1 MGPRKI
7 EEKRQVMTQAKKA
20 VTARGESGFALVL
33 AILSLMLLTF
43 LGLTMATTTSTELQI
58 ATNYRWSQQALY
70 NAEAGIELG
79 KRYLRQIE
87 WQTVLPPARTGG
99 FASYGGYA
107 GGNCAQGQ
115 GGHCPTPFLTRAQRS
130 FENYAC
136 DQSATVAAAAGFQG
150 YGTVLDDVNFAV
162 PFENVSTF
170 LGQSLKGSFTIWV
183 RRPYV
188 ISPPPADPPF
198 LEDDS
203 RNDRLVLT
211 AEGIAPYIGNL
222 SDTSTSQAGIS
233 AAFGRRNRAM
243 RIMEVTL
250 QRIAP
255 GDCENRTSQT
265 GSGPLGA
272 GFDQCDPIR
281 QQGIL
286 GGVTAIGGVQ

>member
-1 MGPRKI
+1 MADPLEPQNI
-7 EEKRQVMTQAKKA
+7 EEERRAMAQVKTVEKA
-20 VTARGESGFALVL
+20 ANGESGFALVL

-87 WQTVLPPARTGG
+87 WQTVLPSPRTD
-99 FASYGGYA
+99 FVNYGGYG
-107 GGNCAQGQ
+107 GGNCAAGNAS
-115 GGHCPTPFLTRAQRS
+115 HCPTPFLTRATRS

-136 DQSATVAAAAGFQG
+136 DQDTVVAAAAGYQG
-150 YGTVLDDVNFAV
+150 YGMVLDDINFAV

-170 LGQSLKGSFTIWV
+170 LGSSLNGNFTIWI
-183 RRPYV
+183 RRPYK
-188 ISPPPADPPF
+188 ITDPPAAPG
-198 LEDDS
+198 LEDDP

-211 AEGIAPYIGNL
+211 SEGIAPYKAFTTANAA
-222 SDTSTSQAGIS
+222 SAFAQANQ
-233 AAFGRRNRAM
+233 AR

-255 GDCENRTSQT
+255 GDCENRTAQT

-272 GFDQCDPIR
+272 GFDQCDPI
-281 QQGIL
+281 QAQGIL
-286 GGVTAIGGVQ
+286 GGVIGFGGVQ

>member
-1 MGPRKI
+1 MGMGLN
-7 EEKRQVMTQAKKA
+7 EEKRNAMAHVKKA
-20 VTARGESGFALVL
+20 ETARGESGFALVL

-43 LGLTMATTTSTELQI
+43 LGLTMAATTSTELQI

-87 WQTVLPPARTGG
+87 WQTVLPQART
-99 FASYGGYA
+99 APVNGGYG
-107 GGNCAQGQ
+107 GGNCSPPGAEPNR
-115 GGHCPTPFLTRAQRS
+115 CPQPFLERATRS

-136 DQSATVAAAAGFQG
+136 DQAATVAAAAGYQG
-150 YGTVLDDVNFAV
+150 YGMVLDDVNFAV

-170 LGQSLKGSFTIWV
+170 LGQSLNGNFTIWI
-183 RRPYV
+183 RRPYK
-188 ISPPPADPPF
+188 ITEPPPLGPDPPQ
-198 LEDDS
+198 LEDDP

-211 AEGIAPYIGNL
+211 SEGIAPFTGL
-222 SDTSTSQAGIS
+222 SAVTTFGQA
-233 AAFGRRNRAM
+233 NRAM
-243 RIMEVTL
+243 RILEVTL

-281 QQGIL
+281 EQGIL

>member
-1 MGPRKI
+1 VRAAMGRKG
-7 EEKRQVMTQAKKA
+7 EE
-20 VTARGESGFALVL
+20 GFALIL
-33 AILSLMLLTF
+33 ALLTLVLLTF
-43 LGLTMATTTSTELQI
+43 LGLTLAASTSTELQI

-87 WQTVLPPARTGG
+87 WQTVLPPARPDTQS
-99 FASYGGYA
+99 FAQYA
-107 GGNCAQGQ
+107 GSGYGAGNCAQGQ
-115 GGHCPTPFLTRAQRS
+115 VAGCPTPWLTRATRN

-136 DQSATVAAAAGFQG
+136 DQSVTVAAAAGYAG
-150 YGTVLDDVNFAV
+150 YGTVLDDVNFAE

-170 LGQSLKGSFTIWV
+170 LGQSLNGSFTIWI
-183 RRPYV
+183 RRPYDL
-188 ISPPPADPPF
+188 SAANPPYLIDAPG
-198 LEDDS
+198 
-203 RNDRLVLT
+203 NDKLVLT
-211 AEGIAPYIGNL
+211 AQGIAPFTGK
-222 SDTSTSQAGIS
+222 S
-233 AAFGRRNRAM
+233 ATTAFGQANRAM
-243 RIMEVTL
+243 RLLEVTL

>member
-1 MGPRKI
+1 MAQVKKV
-7 EEKRQVMTQAKKA
+7 EKAN
-20 VTARGESGFALVL
+20 GESGFALVL

-43 LGLTMATTTSTELQI
+43 LGLTLATTTSTELQI
-58 ATNYRWSQQALY
+58 ATNYRWSQQAFY

-87 WQTVLPPARTGG
+87 WQTVLPPARTDPAG
-99 FASYGGYA
+99 FVTYGGYS

-115 GGHCPTPFLTRAQRS
+115 VGHCPTPWLTRATRS

-136 DQSATVAAAAGFQG
+136 DQSATVAAAAGYQG
-150 YGTVLDDVNFAV
+150 YGTVLDDVNFAE

-170 LGQSLKGSFTIWV
+170 LGQGLNGNFTIWV

-188 ISPPPADPPF
+188 LSPPGNPPIPV
-198 LEDDS
+198 LEDDA

-211 AEGIAPYIGNL
+211 SEGIAPFTGK
-222 SDTSTSQAGIS
+222 S
-233 AAFGRRNRAM
+233 AVSAFGQANRAM
-243 RIMEVTL
+243 RILEVTL

-255 GDCENRTSQT
+255 GDCENRTSQA

-281 QQGIL
+281 AQGIL

>member
-1 MGPRKI
+1 MA
-7 EEKRQVMTQAKKA
+7 QVKTVRSAD
-20 VTARGESGFALVL
+20 GESGFALVL

-87 WQTVLPPARTGG
+87 WQTVLPPARVYPSNGVNY
-99 FASYGGYA
+99 AGYS
-107 GGNCAQGQ
+107 GGNCAAGQ
-115 GGHCPTPFLTRAQRS
+115 GGHCPIPVMTRATRS

-136 DQSATVAAAAGFQG
+136 DQSTLVAAAANYTG
-150 YGTVLDDVNFAV
+150 YGMVLDDINFV
-162 PFENVSTF
+162 EPFENVSNF
-170 LGQSLKGSFTIWV
+170 LGQRLNGNFTIWI
-183 RRPYV
+183 RRPTKLTD
-188 ISPPPADPPF
+188 PGNPDPPQ
-198 LEDDS
+198 LEDDP

-211 AEGIAPYIGNL
+211 SEGVAPFTGK
-222 SDTSTSQAGIS
+222 S
-233 AAFGRRNRAM
+233 AVTAFGQANRAM
-243 RIMEVTL
+243 RILEVTL

-255 GDCENRTSQT
+255 GDCENRSSQT

>member
-1 MGPRKI
+1 MAI
-7 EEKRQVMTQAKKA
+7 EEKRNVMAKLKKA
-20 VTARGESGFALVL
+20 ATAGGESGFALVL
-33 AILSLMLLTF
+33 SILSLMLLTF
-43 LGLTMATTTSTELQI
+43 LGLTLATTTSTELQI

-79 KRYLRQIE
+79 KRFLRQIE

-99 FASYGGYA
+99 FAGYA
-107 GGNCAQGQ
+107 GYSGGNCAQGPNPNR
-115 GGHCPTPFLTRAQRS
+115 CPIPVLTRATRS

-136 DQSATVAAAAGFQG
+136 DQTATVAAAAGFAG
-150 YGTVLDDVNFAV
+150 YGMVLDDVNFAV

-170 LGQSLKGSFTIWV
+170 LGQTLNGNFTIWL

-188 ISPPPADPPF
+188 LSPPGNPPVPY
-198 LEDDS
+198 LEDDA

-211 AEGIAPYIGNL
+211 AEGIAPFTG
-222 SDTSTSQAGIS
+222 AS
-233 AAFGRRNRAM
+233 ATTTFGRANRAM
-243 RIMEVTL
+243 RLLEVTL

-255 GDCENRTSQT
+255 GDCENRTAQT

-286 GGVTAIGGVQ
+286 GGVTAIGNVQ

>member
-1 MGPRKI
+1 MDHPLEPQHI
-7 EEKRQVMTQAKKA
+7 EENRNVMAQLKK
-20 VTARGESGFALVL
+20 VETANSESGFALVL

-87 WQTVLPPARTGG
+87 WQTVLPPPRTGG
-99 FASYGGYA
+99 FSGWAGYGS
-107 GGNCAQGQ
+107 GNCAQGV
-115 GGHCPTPFLTRAQRS
+115 GGHCPTPFLTRANRS

-136 DQSATVAAAAGFQG
+136 DQDTVVAAAAGYQG
-150 YGTVLDDVNFAV
+150 YGTVLDDINFAV

-170 LGQSLKGSFTIWV
+170 LGSSLNGMFTIWI

-188 ISPPPADPPF
+188 LSPPPTSPPF
-198 LEDDS
+198 LEDDV
-203 RNDRLVLT
+203 RNDRLILT
-211 AEGIAPYIGNL
+211 AEGIAPYKALTTANA
-222 SDTSTSQAGIS
+222 SSAFAQANQ
-233 AAFGRRNRAM
+233 AR

-250 QRIAP
+250 QRISP
-255 GDCENRTSQT
+255 GDCENRTAQA

-272 GFDQCDPIR
+272 GFDQCDPI
-281 QQGIL
+281 QSEGIL
-286 GGVTAIGGVQ
+286 GGVTGIGGVQ

>member
-1 MGPRKI
+1 MAVTVDRMDREK
-7 EEKRQVMTQAKKA
+7 EKRNVMAQVKKA
-20 VTARGESGFALVL
+20 ATARGESGFALVL

-43 LGLTMATTTSTELQI
+43 LGLTLATTTSTELQI

-87 WQTVLPPARTGG
+87 WQTVLPQARPNTQS
-99 FASYGGYA
+99 FQSYVGSGYL
-107 GGNCAQGQ
+107 GGNCNTAG
-115 GGHCPTPFLTRAQRS
+115 CPYPPLTRATRS

-136 DQSATVAAAAGFQG
+136 DQQATVAAAAGYQG
-150 YGTVLDDVNFAV
+150 YGMVLDDVNFAE

-170 LGQSLKGSFTIWV
+170 LGQRLNGNFTIWV
-183 RRPYV
+183 RRPYDL
-188 ISPPPADPPF
+188 STTDPPF
-198 LEDDS
+198 LIDS
-203 RNDRLVLT
+203 PANDKLVLT
-211 AEGIAPYIGNL
+211 AEGIAPFTGKSAIGAFA
-222 SDTSTSQAGIS
+222 QA
-233 AAFGRRNRAM
+233 NRAM
-243 RIMEVTL
+243 RLLEVTL

-286 GGVTAIGGVQ
+286 GGVTAIGNVQ

>member
-1 MGPRKI
+1 VAVKPIGMGLREE
-7 EEKRQVMTQAKKA
+7 EEKRHVMTQAKKP
-20 VTARGESGFALVL
+20 VTTRGESGFALVL

-43 LGLTMATTTSTELQI
+43 LGLTMASTTSTELQI
-58 ATNYRWSQQALY
+58 ATNYRWSQQAFF

-87 WQTVLPPARTGG
+87 WQTVLPVARTGG
-99 FASYGGYA
+99 FASWPGYS
-107 GGNCAQGQ
+107 GGNCGQ
-115 GGHCPTPFLTRAQRS
+115 GNAGHCPTPNLTRATRS

-136 DQSATVAAAAGFQG
+136 DQTAMVAAAAGFQG
-150 YGTVLDDVNFAV
+150 YGMVLDDVNFAV

-170 LGQSLKGSFTIWV
+170 LGKSLNGSFTIWV
-183 RRPYV
+183 RRPYAL
-188 ISPPPADPPF
+188 STTDPPY

-211 AEGIAPYIGNL
+211 SQGIAPYTTEADNNI
-222 SDTSTSQAGIS
+222 T
-233 AAFGRRNRAM
+233 AAFKRANRAM
-243 RIMEVTL
+243 RILEVTL

-255 GDCENRTSQT
+255 GDCENRSSQA

-281 QQGIL
+281 EQGIL

>member
-1 MGPRKI
+1 M
-7 EEKRQVMTQAKKA
+7 
-20 VTARGESGFALVL
+20 ARVNSADTVNGESGFALVL

-87 WQTVLPPARTGG
+87 WQTVLPQARPGPLG
-99 FASYGGYA
+99 NYGVSNGVP
-107 GGNCAQGQ
+107 NCTQGPNPNN
-115 GGHCPTPFLTRAQRS
+115 CPTPPLTRATRS

-136 DQSATVAAAAGFQG
+136 DQNATVGAAAGYAG
-150 YGTVLDDVNFAV
+150 YGMVLDDINFAV

-170 LGQSLKGSFTIWV
+170 LGQTLAGNFTIWI

-188 ISPPPADPPF
+188 LSAGDPPY
-198 LEDDS
+198 LEDEP
-203 RNDRLVLT
+203 RNDRLILT
-211 AEGIAPYIGNL
+211 AEGVAPFTGL
-222 SDTSTSQAGIS
+222 SATT
-233 AAFGRRNRAM
+233 AFGQANRAR
-243 RIMEVTL
+243 RILEVTL

-255 GDCENRTSQT
+255 GDCENRTSQV

-272 GFDQCDPIR
+272 GFDQCDPI
-281 QQGIL
+281 QSQGIL
-286 GGVTAIGGVQ
+286 GGVTALAGVQ

>member
-1 MGPRKI
+1 VAMKPIGMRLKE
-7 EEKRQVMTQAKKA
+7 EEKRHVMTQANKP
-20 VTARGESGFALVL
+20 VTARSESGFALVL

-58 ATNYRWSQQALY
+58 ATNYRWSQQAVY

-99 FASYGGYA
+99 FASYAGYS
-107 GGNCAQGQ
+107 GGNCAQGAA
-115 GGHCPTPFLTRAQRS
+115 GHCPVPWLTRATRS
-130 FENYAC
+130 FEDYAC
-136 DQSATVAAAAGFQG
+136 DQSATVAAAAGYAG
-150 YGTVLDDVNFAV
+150 YGMVLDDVNFAE

-170 LGQSLKGSFTIWV
+170 LGQSLNGNFTIWV

-188 ISPPPADPPF
+188 LSPPGNPPIPY
-198 LEDDS
+198 LEDDA

-211 AEGIAPYIGNL
+211 AQGIAPFTGK
-222 SDTSTSQAGIS
+222 SATTTFGQA
-233 AAFGRRNRAM
+233 NRAM
-243 RIMEVTL
+243 RLLEVTL

-286 GGVTAIGGVQ
+286 GGVTSIGGVQ

>member
-1 MGPRKI
+1 VAVTRSLDMVPENI
-7 EEKRQVMTQAKKA
+7 EERLNVMAQVKTAE
-20 VTARGESGFALVL
+20 TARGESGFALVL

-87 WQTVLPPARTGG
+87 WQVVLPLARN
-99 FASYGGYA
+99 APLANYGGY
-107 GGNCAQGQ
+107 GSGNCAQGN
-115 GGHCPTPFLTRAQRS
+115 GGHCPQPALTRATRS

-136 DQSATVAAAAGFQG
+136 DQTTVVAAAAGFAG
-150 YGTVLDDVNFAV
+150 YGMVLDDVNFAV

-170 LGQSLKGSFTIWV
+170 LGQSLNGNFTLWI
-183 RRPYV
+183 RRPYT
-188 ISPPPADPPF
+188 IAAASAE
-198 LEDDS
+198 LEDDT
-203 RNDRLVLT
+203 RNDRLILT
-211 AEGIAPYIGNL
+211 SEGVAPYIGL
-222 SDTSTSQAGIS
+222 SAVS
-233 AAFGRRNRAM
+233 AFGQANRAM
-243 RIMEVTL
+243 RILEVTL

-255 GDCENRTSQT
+255 GDCENRTSQA
-265 GSGPLGA
+265 GSGSLGA

-286 GGVTAIGGVQ
+286 GGVQAIANVQ